1 MVMTPSDMNDLLE
14 LRMRVFVTGASGH
27 IASAVIPE
35 LLNHGHEVMGLARS
49 DASPGGVA
57 ALGAEVRR
65 GDLDDLDGLAAAAG
79 EADGVIHLAF
89 KHEAMRTG
97 AFMGAIDADMAAHQA
112 IGNALVGSGKPFV
125 STGGTLML
133 AMAGITGRS
142 GTEDDQS
149 EGGPRTDAANYTI
162 ALSRRG
168 VRSSVVRLA
177 PMVHSDLDHG
187 GFTHALIGFARESGA
202 AAYTGDGSNVWPA
215 ANTYDIGVLYR
226 LALEKAPAGSTL
238 HGVGDTGIPRK
249 VIAETI
255 AGKLGIET
263 KSITDDQAPQYL
275 GFLAA
280 FAGLDNPTSNDRTR
294 ELLGWEPTHPGWVED
309 LETGHYFATAA
320 RGRTPHVAFATKSSD
335 SRSES

>member
-1 MVMTPSDMNDLLE
+1 MAPSDIRSIGE
-14 LRMRVFVTGASGH
+14 EMRIFVTGASGH

-35 LLNHGHEVMGLARS
+35 LLNHGHEVVGLARS
-49 DASPGGVA
+49 DESAEAVA
-57 ALGAEVRR
+57 ALGAEVGR
-65 GDLDDLDGLAAAAG
+65 GDLDDLDGLKAAAA

-97 AFMGAIDADMAAHQA
+97 DFMGAVSADMAATQA
-112 IGNALVGSGKPFV
+112 IGETLIGTEKPFV

-133 AMAGITGRS
+133 AMAGSTGRA

-149 EGGPRTDAANYTI
+149 EGGPRTDAANYTTG
-162 ALSRRG
+162 LGQQG

-177 PMVHSDLDHG
+177 PMVHSELDHH
-187 GFTHALIGFARESGA
+187 GFTHGLIDFARENGA

-249 VIAETI
+249 LIAETI

-263 KSITDDQAPQYL
+263 KSITDEEATQYL
-275 GFLAA
+275 GFLAT
-280 FAGLDNPTSNDRTR
+280 FAGLDNPTSNDKTR
-294 ELLGWEPTHPGWVED
+294 ALLGWEPTHSGWIED
-309 LETGHYFATAA
+309 VKGEHYF
-320 RGRTPHVAFATKSSD
+320 D
-335 SRSES
+335 